1 MLDPHYIVGFVDGE
15 GCFSVTISQK
25 RFRVPEVRLKF
36 EIELREDDEP
46 ILKEIQKTLG
56 CGSIYRLE
64 YERYKKWRPHVK
76 FMVGSYRDIKARII
90 PFFKKY
96 PPQAKKRKQ
105 FEFFCHV
112 MKMIENEEHKTLE
125 GIEKIRS
132 LREIFRQHK
141 DSLDAVDPHVRWG
154 VE

>member
-1 MLDPHYIVGFVDGE
+1 MLNPHYVTGFVDGE
-15 GCFSVTISQK
+15 GCFSVSISRK
-25 RFRVPEVRLKF
+25 RFRVPEVRLRF

-46 ILKEIQKTLG
+46 ILQEIQKLLE

-76 FMVGSYRDIKARII
+76 FMVGSYRDIKSKII

-96 PPQAKKRKQ
+96 PLQAKKKKQ
-105 FEFFCHV
+105 FEFFCRV
-112 MKMIENEEHKTLE
+112 AGMIENEEHKTHE

-132 LREIFRQHK
+132 LRGLLRHKIEIR
-141 DSLDAVDPHVRWG
+141 
-154 VE
+154 